1 MTDTASD
8 RPATGLFSDLSRR
21 FTPGAKPEIRPRL
34 QAMFESS
41 EEAAELQEVTEETRA
56 GRPERDIELRAPA
69 AVPPPPA
76 PPAPGRQA
84 SPLQPTHATETQA
97 PTASDDAGQESATQS
112 EFPARV
118 ETGPPA
124 IVPENSADQHVATLY
139 PTREPAPPPTPT
151 AKSSE
156 APVPTQVEVHDAVPV
171 ATVPET
177 SPQPLTTHQP
187 GPEGLDQHAEQADT
201 RTVEP
206 TAPPT
211 IHIGR
216 IELRQPPAPKPQPK
230 LVPVPAAPPRRL
242 TPAAYA
248 RTQGSRL
255 TDYLGWKKK

>member
-1 MTDTASD
+1 MTDNAND

-21 FTPGAKPEIRPRL
+21 FTLGAKPEIRPRV
-34 QAMFESS
+34 QALFEGS

-56 GRPERDIELRAPA
+56 GRPQQDIEPRPA

-76 PPAPGRQA
+76 PPAPGREA
-84 SPLQPTHATETQA
+84 SPLQATHVTETQA
-97 PTASDDAGQESATQS
+97 PTSSDDVEQQSATQP

-124 IVPENSADQHVATLY
+124 IVPENRADQPVATHY
-139 PTREPAPPPTPT
+139 ATRESATPPTPT
-151 AKSSE
+151 AEPSK
-156 APVPTQVEVHDAVPV
+156 APAPTQVEVPDTVPV
-171 ATVPET
+171 ATGPET

-187 GPEGLDQHAEQADT
+187 EPEGLDQHAEPADT
-201 RTVEP
+201 HTVGP

-216 IELRQPPAPKPQPK
+216 IELRQPPAPNPQPK
-230 LVPVPAAPPRRL
+230 LVSLPAAPTRRL
-242 TPAAYA
+242 TSAGSA